1 MSDEKVAPLPSS
13 RTQTRPPEDDRWRRP
28 DTPLMR
34 FLGGSPAGVFVR
46 LFLLSIIV
54 GALLLW
60 LDIRPIDIFHGIG
73 RLAQR
78 VWALGFG
85 AVRELGDYLV
95 AGAVIVVPLWFV
107 YRLLVM
113 RRR

>member
-13 RTQTRPPEDDRWRRP
+13 RAQAKPPEDDRWRKP
-28 DTPLMR
+28 DTPLAR
-34 FLGGSPAGVFVR
+34 FLGGSPAGVFIR
-46 LFLLSIIV
+46 LFFLSIIV

-60 LDIRPIDIFHGIG
+60 LDVRPIDIFHGIG
-73 RLAQR
+73 RLATR
-78 VWALGFG
+78 IWNLGFS
-85 AVRELGDYLV
+85 AIHELGDYLV
-95 AGAVIVVPLWFV
+95 AGAVIVVPLWLA